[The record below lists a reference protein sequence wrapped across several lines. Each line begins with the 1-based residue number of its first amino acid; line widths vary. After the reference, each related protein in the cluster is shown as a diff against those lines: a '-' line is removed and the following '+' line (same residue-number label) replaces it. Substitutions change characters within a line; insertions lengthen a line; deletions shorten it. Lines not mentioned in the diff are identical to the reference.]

1 MLGFQDPCHGVHARD
16 RKARLLHMSSTN
28 PPMRHREPERFTVD
42 EKSFR
47 NAKPARTLLVAYKAF
62 ADLAGKGAMFAITIV
77 AARRLPAEA
86 FGIFALGSTLGWM
99 LAVASDFG
107 TQLHL
112 AREVARRPDEAPR
125 LMRSWL
131 RIRLWTT
138 AAALGLAAIGL
149 LASDAGMRFAL
160 PIAVL
165 TLVYA
170 CSGLV
175 EFLHYFYRGLSR
187 TDVESSLTLWQRG
200 GTLVCGLA
208 ALALS
213 PDVTV
218 LAVAMLLPVAATL
231 VVSLRIAA
239 RFGVS
244 GTTGAPPRASSPYV
258 TPLVLRRDVLP
269 IGAGIVLSALYFRI
283 DVFLVQRWAGTEPVA
298 LYNAVFRLVEALR
311 LFPAA
316 VLAVMLPELCRAADS
331 RALVRVALPLTTAAI
346 AASAILWAGADS
358 LIALVYGARFAAAVP
373 AFRILLLSFP
383 LLALNL
389 ALTHQLVGWNGQ
401 RAYAAICALAL
412 VVNVA
417 LNAQLIPAWSID
429 GAAWA
434 TLGTEVFLTIGCAIA
449 LGIVH
454 GKARGVVREAVAAS

>member
-1 MLGFQDPCHGVHARD
+1 
-16 RKARLLHMSSTN
+16 
-28 PPMRHREPERFTVD
+28 MRHREPERFTVD

-47 NAKPARTLLVAYKAF
+47 NAKPARTLLVLYKAF
-62 ADLAGKGAMFAITIV
+62 ADLAGKGAMFVVTIV

-107 TQLHL
+107 IQLHL
-112 AREVARRPDEAPR
+112 AREVARRPDEAPA

-131 RIRLWTT
+131 RVRLWTT
-138 AAALGLAAIGL
+138 AAAVGLAAIGL
-149 LASDAGMRFAL
+149 LATGTTIRFAL

-200 GTLVCGLA
+200 GTLVCGLS
-208 ALALS
+208 ALAWW
-213 PDVTV
+213 PNVTV
-218 LAVAMLLPVAATL
+218 LAIAMLLPVAATL

-239 RFGVS
+239 RFGTP
-244 GTTGAPPRASSPYV
+244 GTPVPRTSSSYV
-258 TPLVLRRDVLP
+258 TPVVLQLEVLP
-269 IGAGIVLSALYFRI
+269 IGAGIVLSALYFRV

-316 VLAVMLPELCRAADS
+316 VVAVMLPELCRASDS
-331 RALVRVALPLTTAAI
+331 RPLMRVALPLTAAAI
-346 AASAILWAGADS
+346 GVSAMLWAGANS
-358 LIALVYGARFAAAVP
+358 LIALVYGAPFAAAVP
-373 AFRILLLSFP
+373 AFRILLLAFP

-389 ALTHQLVGWNGQ
+389 TLTHQLVGWNGQ
-401 RAYAAICALAL
+401 RAYATICALAL

-449 LGIVH
+449 LAVVH
-454 GKARGVVREAVAAS
+454 GKARGIVREAVAAS